1 MPRPATRAQ
10 TYDALGRTPGSRLA
24 RTKRCRDLRPG
35 FGRTTLSA
43 VTAPRGPPSPHRRV
57 SHVGSG
63 PPDPARRHR
72 GRLGLVGPAVP
83 WCGAPQPGGG
93 CWTQAARQGRQTARP
108 GRATRPRVRLS
119 AVRRDDLSPETEQ
132 SPAGLRDESAQAS
145 AWARGGI
152 RSARGYRTRAVHGS
166 DMPGVRHGREEPCKV
181 RRSLRPNPRTSPRA
195 RGERP
200 GRPTLGAAQWRPFDE
215 RASHDVGGDVSR
227 QSSPKRF
234 FVQVS
239 IGPGR
244 VYIYITGRN
253 PANRYDVFGIARS
266 LACIDLQMHPLA

>member
-1 MPRPATRAQ
+1 MPRPATRVR
-10 TYDALGRTPGSRLA
+10 THDALGSNSASRAAVAAPARVTRGVRAAGPGSPPPGPTRTRWA
-24 RTKRCRDLRPG
+24 R
-35 FGRTTLSA
+35 SA
-43 VTAPRGPPSPHRRV
+43 VVRR
-57 SHVGSG
+57 
-63 PPDPARRHR
+63 PA
-72 GRLGLVGPAVP
+72 A
-83 WCGAPQPGGG
+83 GGG

-119 AVRRDDLSPETEQ
+119 AGRRDDLSPETEQ
-132 SPAGLRDESAQAS
+132 SPAGLRGESAQAS

-166 DMPGVRHGREEPCKV
+166 DMPGVRHGREDPCKV
-181 RRSLRPNPRTSPRA
+181 RRSLRLNPRTSPRA